1 MAQMV
6 FKKKNLPAMQETQ
19 ETWVGSRGQ
28 KDPLEKGTANHSSTL
43 AWRILWTV
51 ELGDY
56 SP

>member
-1 MAQMV
+1 
-6 FKKKNLPAMQETQ
+6 MQETQ

-43 AWRILWTV
+43 AWRILRTV